1 MPTMWEFVTGTTKL
15 TFEEDL
21 SAIFLLVLNLWHFGM
36 SVIDKVCCSYIDED
50 IFSKSKRA
58 IW

>member
-1 MPTMWEFVTGTTKL
+1 MWEFVTGTTKL